1 MAEFYSISPFTGKP
15 QFEPLMESTSSEVD
29 EVVLRSTEAW
39 AVWSRLPD
47 AARASALAAIADAL
61 ERNQESLAE
70 LAHAETA
77 LGVERL
83 LGEIARTSFQL
94 RMFSHELE
102 TGNLLQPEID
112 EAVSGPPPG
121 GHPRLLRTL
130 RPLGPV
136 AVFGAG
142 NFPFAFGQ
150 LGGDTASALAAG
162 CTVVVKDHPGH
173 PYLAVELMRVAS
185 EALSS
190 AGFNPRIIQ
199 SVKGMDA
206 GLSVV
211 KHPSISAV
219 GFTGSQSGGRALWDI
234 ATSRPH
240 PIPFYGELG
249 SANPV
254 FITNA
259 ALEENASGLASEF
272 VGSMTLGFGQFCT
285 KPSLVF
291 YAGDDAFADEV
302 AKAVEALDGGQLLSP
317 QSRDRYSHQVAKV
330 ASVSGVRT
338 LNPSE
343 DSIDGLTVRPGLMH
357 TPVDVFLSN
366 PTEVAEECFGP
377 SSVLIQCSSEDDFDL
392 VIDKL
397 QGALVSTIQARPSQD
412 GVLVQ
417 RLIDR
422 LSELSGRIVVNGW
435 PTGLAVT
442 AWQHHGGPYP
452 ASTSPLHTS
461 VGLQAMM
468 RFVRPVVIQNVDDSE
483 WPNIT

>member
-1 MAEFYSISPFTGKP
+1 MAEIYSISPFTGQP
-15 QFEPLMESTSSEVD
+15 QFEPLTESTPHDVD
-29 EVVLRSTEAW
+29 DVVLRSTEAW

-47 AARASALAAIADAL
+47 AARASALSVIADAL
-61 ERNQESLAE
+61 ETNRDSLAD

-94 RMFSHELE
+94 RMFARELE
-102 TGNLLQPEID
+102 TGNLLEPKVD
-112 EAVSGPPPG
+112 EAVPGPPPG
-121 GHPRLLRTL
+121 GHPRLVRKL

-150 LGGDTASALAAG
+150 FGGDTASALAAG

-190 AGFNPRIIQ
+190 AGFDPEIIQ
-199 SVKGMDA
+199 SVRGMDA
-206 GLSVV
+206 GLALV

-219 GFTGSQSGGRALWDI
+219 GFTGSQAGGRALWDI

-254 FITNA
+254 FITEA
-259 ALEENASGLASEF
+259 ALAENAGGLASEL

-291 YAGDDAFADEV
+291 YAGGDAFADEV
-302 AKAVEALDGGQLLSP
+302 VKAVEALDGGQLLSP
-317 QSRDRYSHQVAKV
+317 DSRDRYSHQVAKV
-330 ASVSGVRT
+330 ASVSGVHE
-338 LNPSE
+338 LSPGSE
-343 DSIDGLTVRPGLMH
+343 SNEGLTVRPGVMH
-357 TPVDVFLSN
+357 TTLDVFLSN
-366 PTEVAEECFGP
+366 PTQVAEECFGP
-377 SSVLIQCSSEDDFDL
+377 SSVLIECSSEDDFDS

-397 QGALVSTIQARPSQD
+397 EGALVSTIQARPRQD
-412 GVLVQ
+412 GVVVQ

-442 AWQHHGGPYP
+442 PWQHHGGPYP

-468 RFVRPVVIQNVDDSE
+468 RFVRPVVLQNVDDSE
-483 WPNIT
+483 WLNIA